1 MRLGKLGRA
10 AAPLLTCTL
19 LGTAPLA
26 AHAQAAEE
34 PWRWTGSVNGW
45 LPGIDGETTFRGGS
59 GPTIE
64 VSPKQVLDALQFT
77 LQGSLE
83 ARKGQWG
90 IWSDLVYA
98 NFGATKSATRDF
110 TVGNIGLPAGVTAD
124 LDLDVASWF
133 WTTAGVYN
141 LSSSPGGSVDLLAG
155 ARLLDMDQTLGWRF
169 NGTLGEDSFP
179 PREGS
184 SRAVTSNWDAIVGV
198 KGRAN
203 LGADGK
209 WFLPYYLDVG
219 AGESKLTWMAVA
231 GVGYQFGWGALT
243 ATWRYLDYDMKSGS
257 AVQSLTFSGAAIG
270 ATFQW

>member
-1 MRLGKLGRA
+1 MRLGKFGRA
-10 AAPLLTCTL
+10 AAQLLTISVA
-19 LGTAPLA
+19 GTAPLA
-26 AHAQAAEE
+26 GHAQAVEE

-45 LPGIDGETTFRGGS
+45 LPGIDGETSFRGSS
-59 GPTIE
+59 GPAIE

-83 ARKGQWG
+83 ARKGRWG
-90 IWSDLVYA
+90 IWSDVVYA
-98 NFGATKSATRDF
+98 NFGATKKATRDF
-110 TVGNIGLPAGVTAD
+110 TVGDVGLPAGVTAD

-141 LSSSPGGSVDLLAG
+141 LSSSPDSSIDLLAG
-155 ARLLDMDQTLGWRF
+155 ARLLDMDQTLDWRF
-169 NGTLGEDSFP
+169 NGTLGEGSFP

-184 SRAVTSNWDAIVGV
+184 SRAVTSNWDGIVGV
-198 KGRAN
+198 KGRAS
-203 LGADGK
+203 LSADRK

-219 AGESKLTWMAVA
+219 AGESKLTWMAIA

-243 ATWRYLDYDMKSGS
+243 ATWRHLDYDMKSGS
-257 AVQSLTFSGAAIG
+257 AVHSLTFSGAAIG